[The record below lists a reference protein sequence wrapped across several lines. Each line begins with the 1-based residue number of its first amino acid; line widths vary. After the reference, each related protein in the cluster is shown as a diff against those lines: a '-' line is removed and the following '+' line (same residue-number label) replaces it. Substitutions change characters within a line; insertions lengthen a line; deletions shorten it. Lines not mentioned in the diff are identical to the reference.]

1 MKIVVYEAEKRAMI
15 EAQIAEEK
23 KLKDEKELEIKRLRD
38 LQERAADRQAEID
51 ALRQKRAFEEN
62 ERNERAKE
70 IAEAEKK
77 RRQAKALDVAR
88 KRQFCE
94 REEMLG
100 QQAKLERDSFLR
112 VIEEHKRAEEEE
124 RLIDEQKKMHLRNHA
139 DTIRSQIRDNAET
152 GKQSR
157 LDYLEE
163 GRKVRQRL
171 EDERLKVEGIK
182 ANKLNGLKDIG
193 IEDKY

>member
-1 MKIVVYEAEKRAMI
+1 MKIVEYEAKKRAEV
-15 EAQIAEEK
+15 EAQLAEEK
-23 KLKDEKELEIKRLRD
+23 KLKEEKELEIKRLRD

-70 IAEAEKK
+70 IAEAEK
-77 RRQAKALDVAR
+77 RRAQAKALDIAR
-88 KRQFCE
+88 KKQFME

-100 QQAKLERDSFLR
+100 QQAKLERDSFLK

-124 RLIDEQKKMHLRNHA
+124 RIIDEQKKMHLKNHA
-139 DTIRSQIRDNAET
+139 TTIRAQIRDNEEKS
-152 GKQSR
+152 KQDR

-182 ANKLNGLKDIG
+182 AKKLQGLKDIG
-193 IEDKY
+193 IEGKY